1 MKQFKTYL
9 SVLVFVLIS
18 QLSFAEGSSL
28 KVYFFLSETCPIC
41 QAATVTIKNLHSE
54 YKEKG
59 VEFVGIFPNISMSD
73 TSSMAQFGQKY
84 GLTFPL
90 LLDTE
95 QALTKRFGAT
105 ITPQIFV
112 VEESTQTVIYKGKID
127 NGFERVGRK
136 RQVTTAHYL
145 KNAMDQWLQKQPIT
159 ISETEPVGCFIVKK

>member
-1 MKQFKTYL
+1 
-9 SVLVFVLIS
+9 
-18 QLSFAEGSSL
+18 
-28 KVYFFLSETCPIC
+28 
-41 QAATVTIKNLHSE
+41 
-54 YKEKG
+54 
-59 VEFVGIFPNISMSD
+59 
-73 TSSMAQFGQKY
+73 MAQFGQKY